1 VKQYSYFFEQSSLLN
16 LFVSAFDEAFVYRY
30 DARTREPKEKI
41 EVRYVH
47 GPKHRVLHD
56 LNDRAK
62 TLTLPVVTIEQTSIS
77 RDPTRVFN
85 KNKHFYHQG
94 SEQNSLTKIPTPI
107 PVNIELAVSVICY
120 FKEDLDQIL
129 QNFITNCNPYIIVSW
144 KTPEDFDLPFLE
156 EIRSEIQWSGDAP
169 ITNPK
174 DLSPDV
180 KWRISADTSFTIK
193 GWMFKSI
200 DETVAPIYKIDANF
214 KNVNLSN
221 RVYAWEDFPSLS
233 GNFSESDVVSI
244 SAYPSF
250 TNIFYN
256 YQNIKLPIHDN
267 LIIDAGLDNNFLL
280 YGKRFDYN
288 NTWYLSSGE
297 VDFYTNFELVSTARS
312 PLISAYNITDW
323 VTVENDNVAR
333 INIPANSLSTF
344 GEFKIITAN
353 EASWNSYPD
362 FSIYAWVSGNSY
374 YSYYDG
380 ISGYYIQPDGDG
392 LYIHPITITELYD
405 RIN

>member
-77 RDPTRVFN
+77 RDSTRVFN

-94 SEQNSLTKIPTPI
+94 SDQNSLTKIPTPI

-156 EIRSEIQWSGDAP
+156 EIRTEIQWSGDAP
-169 ITNPK
+169 INNPK

-200 DETVAPIYKIDANF
+200 DETVAPIYKIDADF

-221 RVYAWEDFPSLS
+221 RVYSWEDYPSLS
-233 GNFSESDVVSI
+233 GNFSESDMVSI

-250 TNIFYN
+250 TNIFYY
-256 YQNIKLPIHDN
+256 YQGNKFPIMEDLTIRN
-267 LIIDAGLDNNFLL
+267 DYENVILL
-280 YGKRFDYN
+280 YGKRFSYN

-297 VDFYTNFELVSTARS
+297 SNFHTNFELVSTARS
-312 PLISAYNITDW
+312 PLISAYNITTW
-323 VTVENDNVAR
+323 VNVENDNIAR
-333 INIPANSLSTF
+333 ITIPIGDLPVEGN
-344 GEFKIITAN
+344 FKIITAN
-353 EASWNSYPD
+353 EAGWSSYPN
-362 FSIYAWVSGNSY
+362 FNIEN
-374 YSYYDG
+374 
-380 ISGYYIQPDGDG
+380 
-392 LYIHPITITELYD
+392 ITS
-405 RIN
+405 

>member
-1 VKQYSYFFEQSSLLN
+1 MKQYSYFFEQSSLLN

-30 DARTREPKEKI
+30 DARNREPKEKI

-62 TLTLPVVTIEQTSIS
+62 TLTLPVVTIEQTNVS
-77 RDPTRVFN
+77 RDSTRLFN

-94 SEQNSLTKIPTPI
+94 KDEKSLSKIPTPI

-144 KTPEDFDLPFLE
+144 KTPEDFELPFLE
-156 EIRSEIQWSGDAP
+156 EIRTEIQWSGDAP

-180 KWRISADTSFTIK
+180 KWRISADTNFTIK
-193 GWMFKSI
+193 GWLFKSI

-214 KNVNLSN
+214 RNVNLSN
-221 RVYAWEDFPSLS
+221 RIYSWEDLPSLS
-233 GNFSESDVVSI
+233 ANFSDFETVSI

-256 YQNIKLPIHDN
+256 YQGNKFPVDED
-267 LIIDAGLDNNFLL
+267 LIIRNDFDNNILL
-280 YGKRFDYN
+280 YGKRFSYN
-288 NTWYLSSGE
+288 NTWYLSSG
-297 VDFYTNFELVSTARS
+297 VADFHTNYELVSTARS
-312 PLISAYNITDW
+312 PLVSAYNITDW
-323 VTVENDNVAR
+323 VEIENDNIAR
-333 INIPANSLSTF
+333 IKIPTDSLSSY
-344 GEFKIITAN
+344 GNFKIITAN
-353 EASWNSYPD
+353 EAGWTIYPEFD
-362 FSIYAWVSGNSY
+362 IIN
-374 YSYYDG
+374 
-380 ISGYYIQPDGDG
+380 
-392 LYIHPITITELYD
+392 TIP
-405 RIN
+405 